1 MKHLIGKNKLNFVIF
16 SLSILFS
23 TTAFSKSSVWKVSK
37 NNNHIYIGGTIH
49 ILPKSEFPLPEEFR
63 KAYKNS
69 DSLVLE
75 TMLPA
80 PHDASFQTRLMDKV
94 SYKNHQKLSK
104 IISPETFQA
113 LEKYLANFSVNLND
127 LDGFKPG
134 FIVSMMAVMEAKRAG
149 ISGEGVDAYYN
160 QLATKDNKA
169 LEFLESMDFQ
179 LNLLANMGMGD
190 EEALINSTLS
200 QMEEFKETFLKVIP
214 AWRNGNEKQLTK
226 LIIQPMLEENP
237 DLFKTMLTNR
247 NINWI
252 PLIEKMFMDQD
263 KEFVLVGIGHLVGKG
278 NVLNLLKNKGY
289 QVTKL

>member
-1 MKHLIGKNKLNFVIF
+1 MKHSIGKNKLNFVIF